1 MFRLIRIAILLY
13 ILAFFV
19 IGAYVTR
26 VVSTNWEQ
34 TLIVSVHPIAGDAS
48 TQTLKTL
55 SNLSVA
61 HFDPLKAFFQREA
74 ERYGV
79 KNQEVVN
86 IQLGNTVGE
95 LPPALPA
102 DDGLF
107 GRIVWGFKMRF
118 WSYQQTRSDPGIRPN
133 VRLFVIYH
141 QPSASRILETSV
153 GLQKGMFGI
162 VHAFAGREYRGSN
175 QLVMA
180 HELLHTLGATD
191 KYQPE
196 NGLPR
201 FPDGFAEPERRPL
214 FPQLAT
220 EVMGGRRPL
229 NENEAEIPGSLQQV
243 VIGPLTA
250 AEIRLLTI
258 VDESR

>member
-1 MFRLIRIAILLY
+1 MFRLIRITILLY

-19 IGAYVTR
+19 VGAYVTR

-34 TLIVSVHPIAGDAS
+34 TLIVTIHPIAGDAS
-48 TQTLKTL
+48 TETLRTL
-55 SNLSVA
+55 GDISIQ
-61 HFDPLKAFFQREA
+61 HFDPLKTFFQREA

-79 KNQEVVN
+79 KNKEVVN
-86 IQLGNTVGE
+86 IQLGNRVAE
-95 LPPALPA
+95 LPPALP
-102 DDGLF
+102 DDGGLF
-107 GRIVWGFKMRF
+107 SRIVWGFKMRF
-118 WSYQQTRSDPGIRPN
+118 WSYQQTRNDTGIRPN

-141 QPSASRILETSV
+141 QPSATRILETSV

-162 VHAFAGREYRGSN
+162 VHAFAGRDFRGSN

-191 KYQPE
+191 KYQPA

-201 FPDGFAEPERRPL
+201 FPEGFAEPEKRPL
-214 FPQLAT
+214 FPQVAT
-220 EVMGGRRPL
+220 EIMGGRRPI
-229 NENEAEIPGSLQQV
+229 NENEAEIPGTLRRV

-250 AEIRLLTI
+250 AEIRLLTAL
-258 VDESR
+258 E